1 MIGYLGEVLGMD
13 KDGEVVGAVLENPI
27 SILTSV
33 FILNMTSIKTNK
45 EAPITS
51 GPETTGGD
59 DLTFDQLCSKSTSG
73 SAATS
78 KTFSQI
84 RRRSLF

>member
-59 DLTFDQLCSKSTSG
+59 DLTYDQLLKIVFKINIWICG
-73 SAATS
+73 N
-78 KTFSQI
+78 
-84 RRRSLF
+84 